1 MNIKEIILRIFSFSN
16 RDSTVQSQSSK
27 YLSSQKS
34 ERRIAAHF
42 NTQLGKYIYWKEN
55 NKKKKNKIHV
65 KYIIA
70 VSCNI

>member
-1 MNIKEIILRIFSFSN
+1 MNIKKIILRRFNFSK
-16 RDSTVQSQSSK
+16 RDSTVQPQSSK
-27 YLSSQKS
+27 YLSSQRS
-34 ERRIAAHF
+34 ERRIVAHF
-42 NTQLGKYIYWKEN
+42 NTQPGKYIYWKEN